1 MTVTALERRS
11 PSEGATSHGRS
22 SMKAIRV
29 HTPGGP
35 EVLRIEEIP
44 DRGPGPGEAL
54 VRMEAVGVNFIEV
67 YQRVGLYSL
76 PLPFTPGGEG
86 AGTVAAV
93 GAGVTTLSIGD
104 RVASQELRGSYAEL
118 ALAAADRLIA
128 LPDAIDAHTGA
139 AAMLQGMTAH
149 YLATS
154 TYPLGRGDWCLVHA
168 AAGGVGLLLCQIAAR
183 RGARVI
189 GTVSTAA
196 KEALAREAGAHEV
209 IRYTE
214 QDFVAEVRRLTGNRG
229 VQVVYDSVGKTT
241 FDGSLDSLAR
251 RGMLVLFGQSSG
263 PVPPI
268 DPQILNRK
276 GSLYLTRP
284 SLGAYVATREDLVA
298 RASDILEWIGNG
310 SLKVRIDRS
319 YPLDQAGEAHRA
331 LEARATMGKVLLIP

>member
-1 MTVTALERRS
+1 
-11 PSEGATSHGRS
+11 
-22 SMKAIRV
+22 MKAIRV

-44 DRGPGPGEAL
+44 DPHPGPGEAL
-54 VRMEAVGVNFIEV
+54 VRVEAVGVNFIEV
-67 YQRVGLYSL
+67 YQRMGLYPL

-86 AGTVAAV
+86 AGTVIAI
-93 GAGVTTLSIGD
+93 GAGVTAVRIGD
-104 RVASQELRGSYAEL
+104 RVASHELRGSHAEL
-118 ALAAADRLIA
+118 ALAAADRLIT

-139 AAMLQGMTAH
+139 AVMLQGMTAH
-149 YLATS
+149 YLASS
-154 TYPLGRGDWCLVHA
+154 TYPLAHGEWCLVHA

-189 GTVSTAA
+189 GTVSTAV
-196 KEALAREAGAHEV
+196 KEALAREAGAHDV

-214 QDFVAEVRRLTGNRG
+214 QDFVAEARRLTVNHG
-229 VQVVYDSVGKTT
+229 VPVVYDSVGKTT

-284 SLGAYVATREDLVA
+284 SLGAYVATRDELVA
-298 RASDILEWIGNG
+298 RASDILAWIGNG
-310 SLKVRIDRS
+310 SLKVRIDRA
-319 YPLDQAGEAHRA
+319 YPLAQAADAHRA

>member
-1 MTVTALERRS
+1 VEDQV
-11 PSEGATSHGRS
+11 
-22 SMKAIRV
+22 KAIRV

-35 EVLRIEEIP
+35 DVLRLEEVP
-44 DRGPGPGEAL
+44 DRTPGPGEVL
-54 VRMEAVGVNFIEV
+54 VRLEAIGVNFIEV
-67 YQRVGLYSL
+67 YQRMGLYTM

-86 AGTVAAV
+86 AGTVIAV
-93 GAGVTTLSIGD
+93 GSGVTSVRVGD
-104 RVASQELRGSYAEL
+104 RVASQDLRGSYAES
-118 ALAAADRLIA
+118 ALAASDRLVT
-128 LPDAIDAHTGA
+128 LPDAIDAPTGA

-154 TYPLGRGDWCLVHA
+154 TYPLSRGDTCLVHA
-168 AAGGVGLLLCQIAAR
+168 AAGGVGLLLCQIAAH

-196 KEALAREAGAHEV
+196 KEELARAAGAHDV

-214 QDFVAEVRRLTGNRG
+214 QDFVAEVRRITGGRG

-263 PVPPI
+263 PVPPF
-268 DPQILNRK
+268 DPQVLNRK

-284 SLGAYVATREDLVA
+284 SLGAYVATRDELVA
-298 RASDILEWIGNG
+298 RSSDVLAWIASG
-310 SLKVRIDRS
+310 SLRIRVDRS
-319 YPLDQAGEAHRA
+319 YPLAQAAEAHRA
-331 LEARATMGKVLLIP
+331 LEARATMGKVLLTP